1 MKTGS
6 QTAMRLTVSGIVLL
20 ALTVLIIFPMV
31 FLMLASVSD
40 GVPRPGSILSNG
52 LTLDHY
58 GILTSD
64 VAARALGVSSGTS
77 LVACVLAVAI
87 GGALAFLCARTD
99 IPGRRLIYFAAIA
112 PLLIPSYVGAF
123 AWAILGAPGSGLINI
138 LLRDLGLPFQ
148 ISLYGIDG
156 MIFVLTLFYAPYA
169 FLLLHSSA
177 SLMDPDLEQAASVHG
192 ASTGQMIREVTLP
205 LLLPA
210 ILGAAMLIFTLSIEN
225 FAIAYII
232 GSPENV
238 DTLPTV
244 IYRLMHAFP
253 SRVNEAAVIAVMLT
267 GALILFTL
275 IQRRLLARRSY
286 TTVAG
291 KGVRPS
297 RIALGRWRWVCLILP
312 ITYVILGNV
321 LPLIGLTVVALQR
334 SPYLASI
341 SDLFAPGALT
351 FRAITSVLSSS
362 QVQQAAMNT
371 AVVSISAAA
380 IGTAFCFCVSY
391 MVNRTRLPGR
401 ASFEYIAMAPLAVP
415 AIVFGMGL
423 LWTWLVMPVPVYGT
437 IAVLIIAYL
446 AHQMPQGYRTVS
458 ASILQIDRDL
468 EDSAVMAGASRVR
481 AVSYVTAPLMK
492 SGLSATFVLLLVL
505 SIRELTV
512 PLFLF
517 TSNTRLLS
525 IVIFDDIDNGFV
537 QRAAAIAALYTLVIA
552 VLAIVSQLIQSRK
565 GGDRA
570 VSQH

>member
-1 MKTGS
+1 MMTNRHTVARFAVTG
-6 QTAMRLTVSGIVLL
+6 TVLVL
-20 ALTVLIIFPMV
+20 LTVLIIFPMV
-31 FLMLASVSD
+31 FLFLASVSD

-52 LTLDHY
+52 LTLDNY
-58 GILTSD
+58 AILSSQLTM
-64 VAARALGVSSGTS
+64 RALGVSASTS
-77 LVACVLAVAI
+77 LVACALAIAI

-138 LLRDLGLPFQ
+138 LLRDLSIPFQ
-148 ISLYGIDG
+148 ISVYGANG

-169 FLLLHSSA
+169 FLLIHSSA
-177 SLMDPDLEQAASVHG
+177 SLMDPDLEQAANVHG
-192 ASTGQMIREVTLP
+192 GSTSQMMREVTLP

-210 ILGAAMLIFTLSIEN
+210 ILGAAMLIFILAIEN

-232 GSPENV
+232 GSPMNI

-244 IYRLMHAFP
+244 IYRLMLAYP
-253 SRVNEAAVIAVMLT
+253 SRANEAAAIAVLLT
-267 GALILFTL
+267 SFLVLLTL
-275 IQRRLLARRSY
+275 LQRKLLSRRSY

-297 RIALGRWRWVCLILP
+297 RIALGRWRWVFILLP
-312 ITYVILGNV
+312 IVYVLLGNI
-321 LPLIGLTVVALQR
+321 LPLIGLTVVTFQR
-334 SPYLASI
+334 SPFLASI
-341 SDLFAPGALT
+341 WDLFQPGAMT
-351 FRAITSVLSSS
+351 MRALNEVLASAQVRLAAINTGMVSV
-362 QVQQAAMNT
+362 
-371 AVVSISAAA
+371 SAAFM
-380 IGTAFCFCVSY
+380 GTLLCFTISY

-423 LWTWLVMPVPVYGT
+423 LWTWLVLPVPVYGT
-437 IAVLIIAYL
+437 IAVLIIAFL
-446 AHQMPQGYRTVS
+446 ANQMPQGYRTVS
-458 ASILQIDRDL
+458 ASIMQIDRDL

-492 SGLSATFVLLLVL
+492 SGLIATFVLLLIL

-537 QRAAAIAALYTLVIA
+537 QRAAAIAILYTLVIA
-552 VLAIVSQLIQSRK
+552 ALAILSQVIQSRNK
-565 GGDRA
+565 
-570 VSQH
+570 